1 MSPPRAGKQRL
12 AAAVTAAR
20 CEDAQTLITD
30 RGSDRQHGG
39 ELRDAPRR
47 HPLSARSD

>member
-1 MSPPRAGKQRL
+1 MSSPRVGEQRL

-30 RGSDRQHGG
+30 RGSDRQHGC
-39 ELRDAPRR
+39 ELRDAPPR
-47 HPLSARSD
+47 HPLTARSD